1 MLRSR
6 LFSTIYQP
14 LIQRTIVTNIKSVIN
29 NDEQQPPRNSTEEHQ
44 AVNVSYG
51 PPRRPL
57 TQQFTHQV
65 TNQVPPLEYVD
76 LYESDLAL
84 QEFLTK
90 ENSGQMREMAS
101 ELGVFHWFEQGQRAN
116 RYPPSLHQFDRYGQR
131 IDEVQFHPSY
141 HDLMQIGMRY
151 GVSYSTIYC
160 RNDCIFNRFIQLL
173 GNHYQEI
180 KVNLIH
186 MDIYNML

>member
-6 LFSTIYQP
+6 LFSTI
-14 LIQRTIVTNIKSVIN
+14 QRTIVTNVKTVIN
-29 NDEQQPPRNSTEEHQ
+29 NDEQSRNSTEEHQ
-44 AVNVSYG
+44 SMNVSYG

-84 QEFLTK
+84 KEFVTK
-90 ENSGQMREMAS
+90 ENSGQMKEMAA
-101 ELGVFHWFEQGQRAN
+101 ELGAFHWFEQGQRAN

-151 GVSYSTIYC
+151 GVSYSMYIFSLYYC
-160 RNDCIFNRFIQLL
+160 FPIGSFYRL
-173 GNHYQEI
+173 GI
-180 KVNLIH
+180 ITRKSRWT
-186 MDIYNML
+186 